1 MSLQHG
7 SDRMLEA
14 KVHRLEELMD
24 VQRGSSLDRN
34 LDQSGRRTGLLV
46 DSLWERDEA
55 EGDFVGVGRTE
66 KQAPDIDGVTHLL
79 AVEGAEGP
87 LPTRGQTV
95 TVEIVDAAE
104 HDLIA
109 QVVAT

>member
-14 KVHRLEELMD
+14 KVLRLEELMD

-46 DSLWERDEA
+46 DSPW

-66 KQAPDIDGVTHLL
+66 GQALDIDGVTGLL
-79 AVEGAEGP
+79 AVEGSEGP
-87 LPTRGQTV
+87 LPTWGQMV